1 MTRWTAFTLACG
13 LAFGMTF
20 GAAAQGVS
28 MEPASAPSGTY
39 QMETAH
45 SQLLFAI
52 KHFGLTDFY
61 GRFDRL
67 SGTLNYDAAK
77 PEASS
82 VTVKIETASVDT
94 PSDRL
99 NSELSGADVF
109 NAAKFPDATFK
120 STAIALTGPT
130 TGTITGDLTL
140 NGVTKPVT
148 LDATFTGAAQMP
160 MGGGNA
166 LGFSAT
172 ATIKRSD
179 FGLTGMTWSAF
190 VGDEVKLIVVAMFE
204 NGKH

>member
-1 MTRWTAFTLACG
+1 MSRLAAFALACG
-13 LAFGMTF
+13 LAFGG

-28 MEPASAPSGTY
+28 MDPAQAPSGTY

-67 SGTLNYDAAK
+67 SGTLTYDAAK
-77 PEASS
+77 PEASG
-82 VTVKIETASVDT
+82 VTVKIETGSVDT
-94 PSDRL
+94 PSDAL
-99 NSELSGADVF
+99 NNELSGPDVF
-109 NAAKFPDATFK
+109 DAGKFPEATFK
-120 STAIALTGPT
+120 STSIVRTGPD

-140 NGVTKPVT
+140 KGVTKPVT
-148 LDATFTGAAQMP
+148 LNATFTGAADRP
-160 MGGGNA
+160 MGGGHA

-179 FGLTGMTWSAF
+179 FGLTGMMWNSF
-190 VGDEVKLIVVAMFE
+190 VGDDVKLIVVAMFE
-204 NGKH
+204 NGTH